1 MKQKEIEKHKTSLR
15 AQFNRNLV
23 AKNSHN
29 KSGAGAHKSSNDYN
43 RRDSKYKNDAL
54 SYIGLHEQIALLKEQ
69 QQVTKSGSEHVR
81 LEEEIKELEDTLK
94 EI

>member
-54 SYIGLHEQIALLKEQ
+54 SYIGLQEQIILLKEQ
-69 QQVTKSGSEHVR
+69 QQVTESPSNWVS